1 MPGNWNSGCLRVPAG
16 MARSFRGTSW
26 MLKRCKQA
34 RQSCWRSL
42 AHGEVLT
49 FEEWPPPCECV
60 FRSRQLGEIASIC
73 QGTVSTSLFSHSTLP
88 VYLFLT
94 LFLSPWL
101 SVILHQFFFFYTI
114 FFISCIQFST
124 SFFLSGTHFVI
135 GLPKDLWNGMGI
147 EFRVALKKIQYLVT
161 QNGFCQKCRW
171 KSV

>member
-73 QGTVSTSLFSHSTLP
+73 QGTVSTVHLSSPTPPSLYTSFS
-88 VYLFLT
+88 
-94 LFLSPWL
+94 LSFSLLDCL
-101 SVILHQFFFFYTI
+101 SFFIIFFYTI

-124 SFFLSGTHFVI
+124 SFFFVRYLFCYKFAK
-135 GLPKDLWNGMGI
+135 GSLEWHG
-147 EFRVALKKIQYLVT
+147 FRIQGCIKKIQYLVT

>member
-26 MLKRCKQA
+26 MLKRCKRA

-101 SVILHQFFFFYTI
+101 SVILHQFFFSIPFSLSVAFNSVHL
-114 FFISCIQFST
+114 FFVRYPFCYKFAKGSLEWHGFRIQGCI
-124 SFFLSGTHFVI
+124 
-135 GLPKDLWNGMGI
+135 
-147 EFRVALKKIQYLVT
+147 KKIQYLVT